1 MSRRSESRERS
12 SVINGTDVDEN
23 EQKELERFRTNVD
36 AALSVYNEAHQDD
49 KLEMTRCIIK
59 KGAMR
64 LKFSYKR
71 VSSIEDLDARLWKE
85 FCFPGGPDFSFDFSI
100 KADCLEAFTPLR
112 NVTVT
117 KKKNI
122 SSMLATPLMYLL
134 FAALILWYGS
144 ALWTDHQYQTK

>member
-1 MSRRSESRERS
+1 MSRRSESRERG
-12 SVINGTDVDEN
+12 SVINGTDVDED

-117 KKKNI
+117 QQKNSGI
-122 SSMLATPLMYLL
+122 PRALMIV
-134 FAALILWYGS
+134 FFVALI
-144 ALWTDHQYQTK
+144 ALLGNMAWRELYQTK